1 MFTPDAVDARIL
13 QALVADPRITVSE
26 LAERAGVVRNTAQAR
41 LERLQREGVLGAN
54 DRGVEIRA
62 LGFPVA
68 AVVAISLRH
77 AEIEEAVAG
86 LIANPAVL
94 LVEEVAGSTGD
105 LLVRVAARSTDDLQR
120 VVHAILLT
128 PGVVSTTTQV
138 VLKTRVPFRV
148 GPLLAELGSA
158 PTAIED

>member
-1 MFTPDAVDARIL
+1 MFRPDAVDARIL

-41 LERLQREGVLGAN
+41 LERLHREGVLNAN

-62 LGFPVA
+62 LGYSIA
-68 AVVAISLRH
+68 AIVAINLRH
-77 AEIEEAVAG
+77 AEIEEAVAA
-86 LIANPAVL
+86 LAANPAVL

-105 LLVRVAARSTDDLQR
+105 LLVRVAARSTDHLQE
-120 VVHAILLT
+120 VVHSILLT

-148 GPLLAELGSA
+148 GPLLSEMANGESV
-158 PTAIED
+158 

>member
-13 QALVADPRITVSE
+13 QALTADPRLTVSE

-41 LERLQREGVLGAN
+41 MERLHREGVLGRN
-54 DRGVEIRA
+54 DRGVELRA
-62 LGFPVA
+62 LGFAVQ
-68 AVVAISLRH
+68 AVVSVNLRH
-77 AEIEEAVAG
+77 AEIEEACAA
-86 LIANPAVL
+86 LEQNPAVL

-105 LLVRVAARSTDDLQR
+105 LLVRVACRSTDDLQE
-120 VVHAILLT
+120 VVHSLLLT

-148 GPLLAELGSA
+148 GPLLSSLPG
-158 PTAIED
+158 PGR

>member
-1 MFTPDAVDARIL
+1 VFTPDAVDARIL

-41 LERLQREGVLGAN
+41 LDRLSREGVLGAN
-54 DRGVEIRA
+54 ERGVEIRQ
-62 LGFPVA
+62 LGYSVA
-68 AVVAISLRH
+68 AIVAINLRH
-77 AEIEEAVAG
+77 AEIEEAVAA
-86 LIANPAVL
+86 LEVNPAVL

-105 LLVRVAARSTDDLQR
+105 LLVRVAAKSTDDLQQ
-120 VVHAILLT
+120 VVHSILIT

-148 GPLLAELGSA
+148 SPLLSEMGNDAQS
-158 PTAIED
+158 